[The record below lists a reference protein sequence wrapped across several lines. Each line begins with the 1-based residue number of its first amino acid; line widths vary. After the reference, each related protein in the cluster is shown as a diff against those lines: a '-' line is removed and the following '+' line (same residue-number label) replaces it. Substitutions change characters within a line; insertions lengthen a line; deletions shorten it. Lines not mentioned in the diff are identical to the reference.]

1 MAMPQV
7 SLKDLLDAGV
17 HFGHR
22 TQRWNPK
29 MRRYIYGERNKT
41 HIIDLRLTVPLLEA
55 ALKSLRDIAS
65 RGGRVLF
72 VGTKRQAQDIVKQAA
87 ESCGQYYVNHRWL
100 GGMLTNWQ
108 TVSNSIRRL
117 NEVEKILESGAQGFT
132 KRERLSLQ
140 REFEK
145 LNLTLGGIREMG
157 GLPDA
162 IFVIDV
168 EREHIAI
175 HEADILNIPVFGIVD
190 TNADPECV
198 TFPIPGNDDAAR
210 AIALYSDY
218 AAQAVLDGIS
228 AEMEAR
234 GVDLGAQ
241 EAPETLQ
248 AADKANED
256 ATSSKP
262 AANGEDDAATA
273 SEGEVTVE
281 QKKVRKAASA

>member
-29 MRRYIYGERNKT
+29 MRRFIYGERNKT
-41 HIIDLRLTVPLLEA
+41 HIIDLRQTVPLLEE
-55 ALKSLRDIAS
+55 ALKELRAIAA

-72 VGTKRQAQDIVKQAA
+72 VGTKRQAQDIVRQAA

-100 GGMLTNWQ
+100 GGMLTNWN

-117 NEVEKILESGAQGFT
+117 NDVEKILEEGAQGFT
-132 KRERLSLQ
+132 KKERLNLQ
-140 REFEK
+140 REYDK
-145 LNLTLGGIREMG
+145 LQLTLGGIREMG

-162 IFVIDV
+162 IFVVDV

-175 HEADILNIPVFGIVD
+175 HEATILDIPVFGVGD
-190 TNADPECV
+190 TNADPDRI

-210 AIALYSDY
+210 AVALYCDY
-218 AAQAVLDGIS
+218 AAQAILDGIS
-228 AEMEAR
+228 AEMEKR
-234 GVDLGAQ
+234 GVDLG
-241 EAPETLQ
+241 EMENPESLKAVDTQNAETEESTQ
-248 AADKANED
+248 AAEAE
-256 ATSSKP
+256 
-262 AANGEDDAATA
+262 
-273 SEGEVTVE
+273 EGENSSEAVTVE